1 MMQVCL
7 MSRRQTTPIVRR
19 WNYSQKGIG
28 EFRTMNVNC
37 NWGMYYLS
45 AQPCP
50 VSRITHLSIL
60 FLFPKYAVLFQFPLQ
75 CLKFFTRL
83 YSIPNSR
90 TEIRNQKCLEL
101 VSETN
106 ILGQLKTEI
115 WDEDEN
121 GYAKIM
127 QNGCANLRFV
137 DVELIF
143 ASDA

>member
-37 NWGMYYLS
+37 NWGMFYLS
-45 AQPCP
+45 AQPSP
-50 VSRITHLSIL
+50 VSRIIHTSLNLIPVSKIRR
-60 FLFPKYAVLFQFPLQ
+60 PFPLQ
-75 CLKFFTRL
+75 CLNFFTRL

-115 WDEDEN
+115 WDEDEI

-127 QNGCANLRFV
+127 QNGCANLRFA

>member
-1 MMQVCL
+1 M
-7 MSRRQTTPIVRR
+7 
-19 WNYSQKGIG
+19 
-28 EFRTMNVNC
+28 F
-37 NWGMYYLS
+37 YLS
-45 AQPCP
+45 AQPSP
-50 VSRITHLSIL
+50 VSRIIHTSLNLIPVSKIRRP
-60 FLFPKYAVLFQFPLQ
+60 FPVSTLVF
-75 CLKFFTRL
+75 LKFFTRL

-90 TEIRNQKCLEL
+90 MEIRNQKCLEL

-127 QNGCANLRFV
+127 QNGCANLRFA

-143 ASDA
+143 APDA

>member
-1 MMQVCL
+1 M
-7 MSRRQTTPIVRR
+7 
-19 WNYSQKGIG
+19 
-28 EFRTMNVNC
+28 
-37 NWGMYYLS
+37 
-45 AQPCP
+45 
-50 VSRITHLSIL
+50 
-60 FLFPKYAVLFQFPLQ
+60 
-75 CLKFFTRL
+75 
-83 YSIPNSR
+83 
-90 TEIRNQKCLEL
+90 EIRNQKCLEL

-127 QNGCANLRFV
+127 QNGCANLRFA